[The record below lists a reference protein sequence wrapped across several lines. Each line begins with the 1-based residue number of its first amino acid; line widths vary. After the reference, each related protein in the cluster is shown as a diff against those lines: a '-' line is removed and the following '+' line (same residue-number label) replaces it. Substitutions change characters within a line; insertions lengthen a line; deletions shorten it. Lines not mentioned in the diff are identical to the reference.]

1 MVSNYAGR
9 VASEMYCWPAS
20 RKLWLAIR
28 PELTNMFKFMYI
40 YIFVF
45 RITYCGLLAVKPVMN
60 MIEQMV
66 GVQSYYIYKMGFNT
80 ARRIVFLVEVNETQI
95 SLKVLKITD
104 EVKVFSDTEGR
115 FP

>member
-1 MVSNYAGR
+1 
-9 VASEMYCWPAS
+9 
-20 RKLWLAIR
+20 
-28 PELTNMFKFMYI
+28 
-40 YIFVF
+40 
-45 RITYCGLLAVKPVMN
+45 MN

-80 ARRIVFLVEVNETQI
+80 TRRQIFLVEVNETQI

-104 EVKVFSDTEGR
+104 EVFSDTEGR

>member
-1 MVSNYAGR
+1 MVSNYAGPA
-9 VASEMYCWPAS
+9 ASEMYSWPAS

-45 RITYCGLLAVKPVMN
+45 KITYCGLLAVKPVMN

>member
-9 VASEMYCWPAS
+9 AASEMYCWPAS

-40 YIFVF
+40 YIYIYIFVF
-45 RITYCGLLAVKPVMN
+45 KITYCGLLAVKPVMN

-80 ARRIVFLVEVNETQI
+80 ARRQILLVELNE
-95 SLKVLKITD
+95 VLKITD
-104 EVKVFSDTEGR
+104 EVKMFSDKEGR

>member
-1 MVSNYAGR
+1 
-9 VASEMYCWPAS
+9 
-20 RKLWLAIR
+20 
-28 PELTNMFKFMYI
+28 
-40 YIFVF
+40 
-45 RITYCGLLAVKPVMN
+45 MN

-80 ARRIVFLVEVNETQI
+80 VRRQIFLVEVNETQI

-104 EVKVFSDTEGR
+104 EVKLFSDTEVR

>member
-9 VASEMYCWPAS
+9 LASEMYCWPAS

-40 YIFVF
+40 YIYK
-45 RITYCGLLAVKPVMN
+45 ITYCGLLTVKPVMN

-80 ARRIVFLVEVNETQI
+80 ARRQIFLFEVNETQI

-104 EVKVFSDTEGR
+104 DVKVFSDTEGR
-115 FP
+115 FL

>member
-9 VASEMYCWPAS
+9 AASEMYCWPAS

-40 YIFVF
+40 YIYIFVF
-45 RITYCGLLAVKPVMN
+45 KITYCGLLAVKPVMN

-80 ARRIVFLVEVNETQI
+80 ARRQILLVEVNE
-95 SLKVLKITD
+95 VLKITD
-104 EVKVFSDTEGR
+104 EVKMFSDKEGR